1 MNSRPPPCEG
11 DALPAELLPHMG
23 AATWRSVVC
32 MPFMCRGQVFFAGG
46 TSGGRGHGRRD
57 GKSRTAAG
65 PGASRGKAAA
75 CPPASGRSGEA
86 RRLPEKGEEAPG
98 TRQGAARATC
108 RARDARRFPR
118 SALLADAGRIHA
130 GAPAKRQCRA
140 RASRQATS
148 ARARA
153 PGGLPGIAFL
163 RPCAAKKSAG
173 PPLWGL
179 ATAKKNA
186 IEARWCHYEGISGSL
201 FSQGQAR
208 ELSGPFRVQAQGT
221 GREVQALPP
230 GDARSGSGRG
240 SGLVVAGRRRKGGPA
255 RARAGL
261 RHPDHGDRLPAA
273 GHLHAGGRVQPLR
286 CL

>member
-1 MNSRPPPCEG
+1 MDFELFVDTILYRIAHVGAKKKGVTVQNRNPLNYLWWRRGDLNSRPPPCEG

-23 AATWRSVVC
+23 AATRRSVVC

-98 TRQGAARATC
+98 TRQGGEGNVPCPWRASFSPERSFGGCGPYPCRGAREPAM
-108 RARDARRFPR
+108 PR
-118 SALLADAGRIHA
+118 QGLPAGNVRTGQSAGR
-130 GAPAKRQCRA
+130 P
-140 RASRQATS
+140 SR
-148 ARARA
+148 
-153 PGGLPGIAFL
+153 IAFL

-179 ATAKKNA
+179 ATAKKK
-186 IEARWCHYEGISGSL
+186 RYRSPLVSL
-201 FSQGQAR
+201 
-208 ELSGPFRVQAQGT
+208 
-221 GREVQALPP
+221 
-230 GDARSGSGRG
+230 
-240 SGLVVAGRRRKGGPA
+240 
-255 RARAGL
+255 
-261 RHPDHGDRLPAA
+261 
-273 GHLHAGGRVQPLR
+273 
-286 CL
+286 

>member
-23 AATWRSVVC
+23 AATRRSVVC

-130 GAPAKRQCRA
+130 GAPAKRQYRA
-140 RASRQATS
+140 RASRQVTS
-148 ARARA
+148 T
-153 PGGLPGIAFL
+153 GQ
-163 RPCAAKKSAG
+163 SAG
-173 PPLWGL
+173 RPS
-179 ATAKKNA
+179 
-186 IEARWCHYEGISGSL
+186 R
-201 FSQGQAR
+201 
-208 ELSGPFRVQAQGT
+208 
-221 GREVQALPP
+221 
-230 GDARSGSGRG
+230 
-240 SGLVVAGRRRKGGPA
+240 
-255 RARAGL
+255 
-261 RHPDHGDRLPAA
+261 DRLPPAMRCKKIGRAA
-273 GHLHAGGRVQPLR
+273 PVGLGYREKKRYRSPLVS
-286 CL
+286 L

>member
-23 AATWRSVVC
+23 AATRRSVVC

-140 RASRQATS
+140 RASRHVHGLERWTS
-148 ARARA
+148 F
-153 PGGLPGIAFL
+153 PGSPSSGHALQKNRPG
-163 RPCAAKKSAG
+163 RPCGAWLPRKKT
-173 PPLWGL
+173 L
-179 ATAKKNA
+179 
-186 IEARWCHYEGISGSL
+186 
-201 FSQGQAR
+201 
-208 ELSGPFRVQAQGT
+208 
-221 GREVQALPP
+221 
-230 GDARSGSGRG
+230 
-240 SGLVVAGRRRKGGPA
+240 
-255 RARAGL
+255 
-261 RHPDHGDRLPAA
+261 
-273 GHLHAGGRVQPLR
+273 
-286 CL
+286 